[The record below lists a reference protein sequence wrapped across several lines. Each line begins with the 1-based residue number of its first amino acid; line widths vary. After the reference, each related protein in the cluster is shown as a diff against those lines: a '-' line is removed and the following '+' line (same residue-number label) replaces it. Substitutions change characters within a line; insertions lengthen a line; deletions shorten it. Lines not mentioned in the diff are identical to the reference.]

1 MLEIVRIGESFPLH
15 KNDISTIYRA
25 LASFKNSILTSL
37 LAFGD
42 TGSSGL
48 SSHVD
53 EETTAAVFSQLL
65 CQLDPCGESPHCIEV
80 YKKCL

>member
-1 MLEIVRIGESFPLH
+1 MLEIVRIGESFPLQ

-53 EETTAAVFSQLL
+53 EETTAA
-65 CQLDPCGESPHCIEV
+65 CCCIFPTFV
-80 YKKCL
+80 PVGSMW